1 MFVRKKK
8 NKSGSTSIQIIQKIN
23 RSNRVI
29 KTIGS
34 SIDPNEIEQLYLQAL
49 YEVPRLYGPTLFDS
63 FQEPLVSEL
72 TNDSV
77 RIIGP
82 ELIFGKIYDKIGFN
96 IFKEPLL
103 RHMVISRITHPGSKL
118 QLSNYL
124 SATGTQ
130 EISVYSIYRFM
141 DKLNSKLKEK
151 IEDVSFNYTKKIL
164 GGKIGVIFYDVTTI
178 YFEAS
183 EADDYR
189 IAGFSKDGKHQNPQ
203 ILLGLL
209 VGKDGY
215 PIGYEI
221 FEGNTFEGHTLIT
234 IIQRYIDRFKL
245 EKPIVIADSGLL
257 SRANINLLIGND
269 FKFILGARIKNE
281 KRSVIDKILGFKF
294 KDGEIKTL
302 KNDNG
307 LIIHIGYSEKR
318 ARKDHFNRERGIKKL
333 EKNILSGKLTKNNIN
348 NRGYNKFLKMEGEIA
363 ISINKK
369 KLSEDQKWDG
379 LKGYITNTDLS
390 SKDVLDNYSN
400 LWKIEK
406 AFRISKTD
414 LKIRPIYHR
423 LRERVEAHICI
434 SFMAYLVYKELE
446 RTIKSTKNCQF
457 SMNQA
462 IDQINKMYELR
473 LYKSNTQPI
482 RLKNNEIQNQILSI
496 VNQNF

>member
-1 MFVRKKK
+1 M
-8 NKSGSTSIQIIQKIN
+8 
-23 RSNRVI
+23 
-29 KTIGS
+29 
-34 SIDPNEIEQLYLQAL
+34 
-49 YEVPRLYGPTLFDS
+49 
-63 FQEPLVSEL
+63 VSEL

-96 IFKEPLL
+96 IFQEPLL

-124 SATGTQ
+124 SSTGIQ

-257 SRANINLLIGND
+257 SRANINLLIENG

-294 KDGEIKTL
+294 QDGEIKTL
-302 KNDNG
+302 KNDKG

-318 ARKDHFNRERGIKKL
+318 ARKDHFNRERGIKRL
-333 EKNILSGKLTKNNIN
+333 ERNILSGRLTKNNIN

-363 ISINKK
+363 ISINKD

-414 LKIRPIYHR
+414 LKIRPVYHR

-446 RTIKSTKNCQF
+446 RTIKNTKYCQF

-473 LYKSNTQPI
+473 IYKSNTQTI
-482 RLKNNEIQNQILSI
+482 RLKNNGVQNQVLLI